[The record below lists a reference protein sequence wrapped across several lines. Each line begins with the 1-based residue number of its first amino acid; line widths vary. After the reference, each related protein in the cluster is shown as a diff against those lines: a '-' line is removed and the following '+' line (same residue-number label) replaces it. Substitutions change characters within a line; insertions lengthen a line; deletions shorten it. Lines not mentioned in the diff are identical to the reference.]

1 MSLCKSIDTLSMAY
15 LDDELADEERHEL
28 EAHLTECAACRAHLE
43 QERADV
49 SLVRRALVAPPASDM
64 FRARVMRALD
74 GEERLEQAAQRRRW
88 YQYLLPG
95 SAMVAAAAAI
105 ALFVGVQAPGQNNA
119 TRTATVVHQAAREGV
134 RPMPLQVSGSQTD
147 PWVRTTLAVAPP
159 KFQEPNAKVLGAG
172 EYPAGIDGHKAGFIS
187 YEINLTGNPTDA
199 FYLSVMVIHDVNP
212 NDWQEGQAVRLGSR
226 IVHVVPMEDGRKVV
240 SYVDEAG
247 RGYLFMAPQL
257 TVNELVWL
265 VGRTDLVG
273 PR

>member
-1 MSLCKSIDTLSMAY
+1 MAY

-28 EAHLTECAACRAHLE
+28 EAHLTECAACRAHLD

-49 SLVRRALVAPPASDM
+49 SLVRRSLVAPPASDM
-64 FRARVMRALD
+64 FRARLARALD
-74 GEERLEQAAQRRRW
+74 GEERIEQAAQRRRW

-134 RPMPLQVSGSQTD
+134 RPLPLEVRGSETD
-147 PWVRTTLAVAPP
+147 PWVRTRLAVSPP
-159 KFQEPNAKVLGAG
+159 RFQEPNAKVLGAR
-172 EYPAGIDGHKAGFIS
+172 ELPAGIEGHQAGLIS
-187 YEINLTGNPTDA
+187 YEINLTGNP
-199 FYLSVMVIHDVNP
+199 FLLSVLVVRDVNAD
-212 NDWQEGQAVRLGSR
+212 DWREGQAVRLGDR
-226 IVHVVPMEDGRKVV
+226 TVHVVSMEDGTRAV
-240 SYVDEAG
+240 SYVDGAG

-273 PR
+273 TR

>member
-15 LDDELADEERHEL
+15 LDDELAGEERHEL
-28 EAHLTECAACRAHLE
+28 EAHLTECAACRAHLD

-64 FRARVMRALD
+64 FRARIARALD
-74 GEERLEQAAQRRRW
+74 GEERIEQAAQRHRW

-105 ALFVGVQAPGQNNA
+105 ALFVGVQAPSQNNA
-119 TRTATVVHQAAREGV
+119 TRTATVVHHAAQEGQ
-134 RPMPLQVSGSQTD
+134 RPLPLQVSGSQTD

-187 YEINLTGNPTDA
+187 YEVNLTGNP
-199 FYLSVMVIHDVNP
+199 FYLSVMVVHDIDP
-212 NDWQEGQAVRLGSR
+212 DDWQEGQPVRLGNR
-226 IVHVVPMEDGRKVV
+226 IVHVVPTEDGRKVV
-240 SYVDEAG
+240 SYVDSAN

-265 VGRTDLVG
+265 VGRTDLVAAQ
-273 PR
+273 